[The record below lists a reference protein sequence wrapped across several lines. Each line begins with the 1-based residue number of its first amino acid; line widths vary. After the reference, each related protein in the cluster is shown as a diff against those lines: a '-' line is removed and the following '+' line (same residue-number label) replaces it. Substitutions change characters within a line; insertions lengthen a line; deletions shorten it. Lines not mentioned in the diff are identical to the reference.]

1 MSAHSEAK
9 KPLRQNGAAIEKLRR
24 TQNFMDMTEAN
35 YRAIRG
41 VGAVI
46 ERELPEALEQLYAQI
61 RKVPEI
67 HNLFSSEEEMER
79 AKRAQRNHWKSISA
93 ADLGAE
99 YAARVHAIGTVHA
112 RIGLEPTWY
121 IGGYAIIVDHLVHA
135 IVNHFQQGRSLFPG
149 QSAQVTAQM
158 ADTIASLCKV
168 VFLEMDLTI
177 SVYLEQEEL
186 AREAAREEAI
196 RKEQDLVAGSFG
208 AVIGRIAERDLSGQV
223 RDDLPAAYLTLRE
236 NLNSAMGAL
245 NGTLGA
251 VLDTTQAI
259 DRAAAE
265 ISSAAHDMAGRTE
278 RQASS
283 VERTAATVEQVSA
296 TVSETATRVAHAE
309 DFVVQCEAATGRFGE
324 MIERAQNTM
333 GDIAASSDAI
343 ARITDV
349 MDGIATR
356 TNLLAL
362 NTAIEAARA
371 GEAGNSFKILAKEIR
386 DLATRAAEAS
396 KEVRGLVNTAREQ
409 VATGV
414 TAMGEAS
421 AAIGSIIAGVN
432 EIGSHLKDIA
442 VAAREQA
449 SALRDI
455 NGAVATIDQGTRQ
468 NAAMAEQ
475 TSAASLAMAEQAAAL
490 KAQLSEFRLARPTG
504 AAKAPVRLA
513 GPGARYAGVA

>member
-1 MSAHSEAK
+1 MSAHPEAK
-9 KPLRQNGAAIEKLRR
+9 KTPRQNRADIEKLKR
-24 TQNFMDMTEAN
+24 TLNFMEMAETN
-35 YRAIRG
+35 CQAIG
-41 VGAVI
+41 EVGDVI
-46 ERELPEALEQLYAQI
+46 ERELPEALDRLYARI

-67 HNLFSSEEEMER
+67 YDLFSSEEEIER

-93 ADLGAE
+93 AELGAE

-112 RIGLEPTWY
+112 RIGLEPAWY

-135 IVNHFQQGRSLFPG
+135 IVNHFQPGRSLFPG
-149 QSAQVTAQM
+149 HSAQAAEQM
-158 ADTIASLCKV
+158 ADTIASLCKA

-177 SVYLEQEEL
+177 SVYLEEAER
-186 AREAAREEAI
+186 AREVAREEAI
-196 RKEQDLVAGSFG
+196 RKEQELVAGSFG
-208 AVIGRIAERDLSGQV
+208 AVIGRIAERDLSGRV
-223 RDDLPAAYLTLRE
+223 RDDLPPAYLTLRE

-245 NGTLGA
+245 SGTLGA

-265 ISSAAHDMAGRTE
+265 ISRAAHDMAGRTE
-278 RQASS
+278 RQAAS

-296 TVSETATRVAHAE
+296 TVSETATRVAEAE
-309 DFVVQCEAATGRFGE
+309 DFVVQCGDVTGRFGG
-324 MIERAQNTM
+324 MIERVQSTM

-396 KEVRGLVNTAREQ
+396 KEVRGLVKTSRVQ

-414 TAMGEAS
+414 TAMGEAT

-449 SALRDI
+449 AALQDI

-475 TSAASLAMAEQAAAL
+475 TSAASSAMAEQAAGL
-490 KAQLSEFRLARPTG
+490 KVQLSGFRLGRQTG
-504 AAKAPVRLA
+504 AALAPVRLA
-513 GPGARYAGVA
+513 RAGARYADVG